1 MIDLRKL
8 ASGKSPLVICKV
20 FPGRTAGVKSVFVP
34 CWSEMDIK
42 KQVLEWTD
50 GFDLSETAFRDVDG
64 AILVLLDTGR
74 ISFEDFDIT
83 LDCEI

>member
-8 ASGKSPLVICKV
+8 VSGKSPLVIRKV
-20 FPGRTAGVKSVFVP
+20 FPDRIIGVKSVFVP
-34 CWSEMDIK
+34 CWNEMDIK
-42 KQVLEWTD
+42 RQVLEWID

-64 AILVLLDTGR
+64 AILELLDRGR

-83 LDCEI
+83 LD

>member
-1 MIDLRKL
+1 MIDLEKL
-8 ASGKSPLVICKV
+8 ASDKSPLVIRKV
-20 FPGRTAGVKSVFVP
+20 FPDRIIGVKSVFVP

-42 KQVLEWTD
+42 RQVLEWID

-64 AILVLLDTGR
+64 AILELLDRGR

-83 LDCEI
+83 ID

>member
-1 MIDLRKL
+1 
-8 ASGKSPLVICKV
+8 
-20 FPGRTAGVKSVFVP
+20 
-34 CWSEMDIK
+34 MDIK

-64 AILVLLDTGR
+64 AILALLDTGR

-83 LDCEI
+83 LE